1 MTAPPVIDV
10 YAEAQEEECDADI
23 GDIAEDE
30 PVVPDATYARLEQ
43 MQIQRQLV
51 EVVARLPAS
60 ERRVVFT
67 HYFQLHTF
75 EEIALD
81 MGLTKGRVSQLH
93 HAALRRMRE
102 WGSAKGL
109 PPPAA

>member
-1 MTAPPVIDV
+1 MAAPTVIANLAD
-10 YAEAQEEECDADI
+10 AREEEGDADV
-23 GDIAEDE
+23 GEIAEDE

-43 MQIQRQLV
+43 MQNQRLLS

-75 EEIALD
+75 EQIALD

-102 WGSAKGL
+102 WGSTKEL
-109 PPPAA
+109 PQPG

>member
-1 MTAPPVIDV
+1 MTTPPVRSII
-10 YAEAQEEECDADI
+10 AESDEEEAGD
-23 GDIAEDE
+23 DIAGEE
-30 PVVPDATYARLEQ
+30 PAAPDATYAHREQ
-43 MQIQRQLV
+43 MQIQSQLV
-51 EVVARLPAS
+51 HFVERLPAS

-81 MGLTKGRVSQLH
+81 MDLTKGRVSQLH

-102 WGSAKGL
+102 WGSSKDL
-109 PPPAA
+109 PQPD